1 MITQKL
7 EELILKGRGAFKTFV
22 AGATQKN
29 TIPIKEDH
37 FIIITDITYFSSM
50 FRDINFESDG
60 RVLLENMNTQIQI
73 FSDKA
78 FNRFMFRNNFSLLAM
93 GAGAPTTEFTNAP
106 SGSTTI
112 NTYLIHTEA
121 VSITFSKARNFIVA
135 NNGICGVK
143 NPASSV
149 PNDYGKEGLLNSLP
163 ISREMQYIEAGIP
176 YTVNPIN
183 NFGTPILLAGASFK
197 ELAFPIT
204 PATNIPDT
212 ERFGSGSYPIC
223 HINYVEIKGKPTDL
237 TNR

>member
-7 EELILKGRGAFKTFV
+7 EELILKGRGSFKTFV

-50 FRDINFESDG
+50 FRDINFEGDG

-78 FNRFMFRNNFSLLAM
+78 FNRFMFRNNFSALVM
-93 GAGAPTTEFTNAP
+93 TAGGQGSEFTNAP

-121 VSITFSKARNFIVA
+121 VSITFSKGRNFSVA
-135 NNGICGVK
+135 SNQVLGVK
-143 NPASSV
+143 NPANKI
-149 PNDYGKEGLLNSLP
+149 PNDYGKEGFDNSIP
-163 ISREMQYIEAGIP
+163 VSTFMQYIDAGTP
-176 YTVNPIN
+176 YNVNPVD
-183 NFGTPILLAGASFK
+183 NFGTAILLGAQFK

-204 PATNIPDT
+204 VNTNIPDS
-212 ERFGSGSYPIC
+212 ERFGSGSYPIL
-223 HINYVEIKGKPTDL
+223 HVNYVEIKGKPTDL

>member
-1 MITQKL
+1 
-7 EELILKGRGAFKTFV
+7 
-22 AGATQKN
+22 
-29 TIPIKEDH
+29 
-37 FIIITDITYFSSM
+37 
-50 FRDINFESDG
+50 
-60 RVLLENMNTQIQI
+60 
-73 FSDKA
+73 
-78 FNRFMFRNNFSLLAM
+78 MFRNNFAPLAM
-93 GAGAPTTEFTNAP
+93 GNGPAPTSEFTNAP

-121 VSITFSKARNFIVA
+121 VSITFSKGRNFTVA

-149 PNDYGKEGLLNSLP
+149 PNDYGKEGFQNSLP
-163 ISREMQYIEAGIP
+163 ISREMQYIDAGTP
-176 YTVNPIN
+176 YNVNPVN
-183 NFGTPILLAGASFK
+183 NFGTPILFGASFK